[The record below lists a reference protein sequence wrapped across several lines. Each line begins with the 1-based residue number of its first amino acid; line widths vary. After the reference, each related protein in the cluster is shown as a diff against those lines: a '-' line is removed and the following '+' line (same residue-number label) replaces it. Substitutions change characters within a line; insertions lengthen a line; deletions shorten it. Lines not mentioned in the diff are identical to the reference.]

1 MLLNPGQIPQ
11 KRTTNL
17 NGEAYMIEN
26 EFVFFGKKIVIKE
39 SFKMY
44 IILER
49 MKFNEIDEF
58 LLQKITLID
67 NSTEDKRSW

>member
-1 MLLNPGQIPQ
+1 
-11 KRTTNL
+11 
-17 NGEAYMIEN
+17 MIEN